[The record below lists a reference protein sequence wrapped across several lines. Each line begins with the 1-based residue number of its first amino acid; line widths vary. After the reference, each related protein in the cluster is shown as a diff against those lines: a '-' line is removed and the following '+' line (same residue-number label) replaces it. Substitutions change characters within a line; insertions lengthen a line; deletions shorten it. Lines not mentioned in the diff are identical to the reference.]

1 MSLTDVVV
9 IGAGPAGLTAAVYLG
24 RFHRKVV
31 VIDGGDSRAR
41 WIPRSHNIPGFVHG
55 IAGTEFLAHVR
66 VQARQ
71 YGANIH
77 PGAVSEIHRSSEGF
91 LVATGSHRFESRY
104 VILATGIKDRLPPLP
119 GAAEA
124 VLRSL
129 LRICPICDAF
139 EATGRAIA
147 IIGDG
152 EHGAREAEFLRVY
165 SDNITL
171 IHIGPKCESDIH
183 DRLSRQGIQ
192 VLESPL
198 EFLKLR
204 STDLTVHLP
213 GQEPRTFDV
222 CYCALGC
229 VPQNQLATSLGA
241 RRDTAGALIVNS
253 HQETSIRGLYAA
265 GDVVRGL
272 NQVVVAGA
280 EAAIAATDIHNQL
293 RRRDSADNQRR
304 IDVI

>member
-9 IGAGPAGLTAAVYLG
+9 IGAGPAGLTAAVYLQ
-24 RFHRKVV
+24 RFHRKVL
-31 VIDGGDSRAR
+31 VIDGGNSRAR

-55 IAGTEFLAHVR
+55 IAGTEFLVHLR
-66 VQARQ
+66 EQAEQ

-77 PGAVSEIHRSSEGF
+77 QGEVHLINRGSEGF
-91 LVATGSHRFESRY
+91 LIHTDAHRFDSRY
-104 VILATGIKDRLPPLP
+104 VILATGVQDRLPPLS
-119 GAAEA
+119 GAEEA

-139 EATGRAIA
+139 EATGKAIA

-171 IHIGPKCESDIH
+171 IHVGGKFSTDAS

-192 VLESPL
+192 VVESAL
-198 EFLKLR
+198 EFLELEPTALVLR
-204 STDLTVHLP
+204 VP
-213 GQEPRTFDV
+213 GHEPRTFDV

-229 VPQNQLATSLGA
+229 TPQNQLAASLGA
-241 RRDTAGALIVNS
+241 RRDAAGALIVNS
-253 HQETSIRGLYAA
+253 HQETSIPGLYAA

-272 NQVVVAGA
+272 NQVIVAAA
-280 EAAIAATDIHNQL
+280 EAAIAATDIHNKL
-293 RRRDSADNQRR
+293 R
-304 IDVI
+304 